1 MSARPPLRLAKRAP
15 GLTAKEA
22 AARVGRSPRTI
33 RRWTSIPREEF
44 LAQANEK
51 RARVQE
57 LRAKGL
63 SIRAIATELD
73 CSVGIVHR
81 YVKEAEENKPA

>member
-1 MSARPPLRLAKRAP
+1 MSTRAPLRLAKRAP

-33 RRWTSIPREEF
+33 RRWTSEPREVF
-44 LAQANEK
+44 LKRADEK
-51 RARVQE
+51 RKRVQE

-63 SIRAIATELD
+63 SMRAIAAEIG
-73 CSVGIVHR
+73 CSVGLVHR
-81 YVKEAEENKPA
+81 YVKEAEEKKTA

>member
-1 MSARPPLRLAKRAP
+1 MSTRPPLRLAKRSP

-33 RRWTSIPREEF
+33 RRWTSEPREVF
-44 LAQANEK
+44 LKRADEK
-51 RARVQE
+51 RKRVQE

-63 SIRAIATELD
+63 SMRAIAAEIG
-73 CSVGIVHR
+73 CSVGTVHR
-81 YVKEAEENKPA
+81 YVKEVEEKKTA